1 MDRRDNFHDACEK
14 VRQKEKDLLWMS
26 SDNQNDST
34 ASLRGIRG
42 KLWFSLSKR
51 ASHVGQLDLSR
62 LSVQLVSLVAAE
74 RLELAYSV
82 VETGL
87 ILFGTSWLSA
97 ISSTALKRFKS
108 KQKPPR
114 YVLDINERYNLL
126 QTRLEHQKSL
136 HRYIFTIGIILVEI
150 ALQAMI
156 QDLRRSQSG
165 LEILIGGSEGVK
177 WRSPSHVASLVRAEF
192 GTAYSEAVEFCLQDP
207 VLASNRL
214 WKGGV
219 LYDTTRSQEQIS
231 MELLDLFYSNVLIK
245 LVP

>member
-114 YVLDINERYNLL
+114 YVLDINEGIICFKHGSSTKRVYIV
-126 QTRLEHQKSL
+126 TYSRLELSWWNSL
-136 HRYIFTIGIILVEI
+136 Y
-150 ALQAMI
+150 
-156 QDLRRSQSG
+156 RR
-165 LEILIGGSEGVK
+165 
-177 WRSPSHVASLVRAEF
+177 
-192 GTAYSEAVEFCLQDP
+192 
-207 VLASNRL
+207 
-214 WKGGV
+214 
-219 LYDTTRSQEQIS
+219 
-231 MELLDLFYSNVLIK
+231 
-245 LVP
+245 